1 MWDCSLFAKPDN
13 DPKQAGVDA
22 SARNRKAVK
31 YARVTRSHLPRHNWG
46 QANTKRNEDMST
58 NQKLTNHPTDFGT
71 GNQGGDKKSKKGQL
85 DLSVSQ
91 IVGGALAAM
100 TAAAL
105 GSQLSVAGTVI
116 GAALASIIAAV
127 AGSLYTA
134 SIRRTRE
141 KVKTVFWTGQP
152 NEVEEPTVMEIL
164 PGSEGHVAGQRSHLL
179 EPQPAPTPRGPNLN
193 WKRVAVAALA
203 AFGIAAVSLTAV
215 ELATGRSLSG
225 GEGTTI
231 QQVSEGKSEKGSDT
245 KKKQPTKDATTK
257 ATATPSNTPTSEPRQ
272 NSQPSEAPSPTPE
285 ATTAAPTTEA
295 TRAAEPTR
303 GTQAT
308 PSSGS

>member
-1 MWDCSLFAKPDN
+1 MPAI
-13 DPKQAGVDA
+13 KQA
-22 SARNRKAVK
+22 
-31 YARVTRSHLPRHNWG
+31 TRSPR
-46 QANTKRNEDMST
+46 KR
-58 NQKLTNHPTDFGT
+58 
-71 GNQGGDKKSKKGQL
+71 L
-85 DLSVSQ
+85 DLSAPQ

-105 GSQLSVAGTVI
+105 GSQLSVAGTVV

-134 SIRRTRE
+134 SLRRTGD

-164 PGSEGHVAGQRSHLL
+164 PGPRRSCRR
-179 EPQPAPTPRGPNLN
+179 PAQPPGGTGTQPHHRARPKLN
-193 WKRVAVAALA
+193 WKRVVVAALA
-203 AFGIAAVSLTAV
+203 AFGIAAVSLTAF
-215 ELATGRSLSG
+215 ELATGHALSG

-231 QQVSEGKSEKGSDT
+231 QQVSEGKPAKESDT
-245 KKKQPTKDATTK
+245 KKKEPTKVATTK
-257 ATATPSNTPTSEPRQ
+257 ATATPSNTPTSEVRE
-272 NSQPSEAPSPTPE
+272 NSQPSETPSSKPE
-285 ATTAAPTTEA
+285 ATTAAPTTQA

-303 GTQAT
+303 GAEAT